1 MNAIP
6 KTSEMVGPVF
16 FELSIGKDFVVQGT
30 QVYFDLIKEVHGKTI
45 AYISAVIEANESTGW
60 TVWNNTSDPQNDMD
74 VQFDLLEVTTQN
86 IAQVED
92 FDEVMAIQGQPFFLT
107 EKQSE
112 ELNTLLKEFFDE
124 EKIKQIKQ
132 MAA

>member
-6 KTSEMVGPVF
+6 KTSEMFGPVF
-16 FELSIGKDFVVQGT
+16 SELSIDKDFTVQGT
-30 QVYFDLIKEVHGKTI
+30 RVYFGLVKEAHGKTV
-45 AYISAVIEANESTGW
+45 AYISAVIEANESSDT
-60 TVWNNTSDPQNDMD
+60 TVWNNSADPQNDVD

-112 ELNTLLKEFFDE
+112 ELNTLLKEFFEE
-124 EKIKQIKQ
+124 EKINEIKK